1 MLFFLYNL
9 LFPIAFLF
17 FVPGIIYKYIKRG
30 GDKKNFLERFAI
42 FSAEKKALLK
52 NIKGDVVWIHSV
64 SVGET
69 LLAVD
74 FINKWKELNNNI
86 NFVISTTTTTGQEI
100 ANNKLADKAI
110 VIFCPIDYF
119 LFVRKAFNLI
129 KPKALIIFETEI
141 WPSLIC
147 EAYRKNI
154 KVIQVNARI
163 SDHSFKGYKRFS
175 CFINP
180 FLSKISLSCAQTD
193 QDVERL
199 KTICRSLNILKTGT
213 MKFDQALPDKFKDV
227 DLEKVFGKGDYIY
240 ILGASTHGGEE
251 KLIINIFKKL
261 KEDYQKLRLIFVPRH
276 AERAPEVVSALKENN
291 INYYRRSNN
300 ERSSKEIDCLLAD
313 TTGEMLGFMNS
324 ADIVIMGKC
333 FAGNDGGHN
342 IIEPALLGKAI
353 VTGKELSN
361 FRFVL
366 KMMVENN
373 AVITAADDSLITVL
387 KELLDDPEKRIKLG
401 HTARNTVLKHVG
413 ATEKTISEI
422 EKIVN
427 L

>member
-9 LFPIAFLF
+9 IFPIAFLF
-17 FVPGIIYKYIKRG
+17 FIPGIIYKYINRG
-30 GDKKNFLERFAI
+30 GYKKNYSERFAI

-52 NIKGDVVWIHSV
+52 NLKGNVIWIHSV

-74 FINKWKELNNNI
+74 FINKWKRVNSDI

-100 ANNKLADKAI
+100 AYSKLVDKAA

-119 LFVRKAFNLI
+119 LFVRKTFNLI
-129 KPKALIIFETEI
+129 NPKALIIFETEI

-147 EAYRKNI
+147 EAYKKDI

-199 KTICRSLNILKTGT
+199 KLICQSLNIVKTGT
-213 MKFDQALPDKFKDV
+213 MKFDQALPEKFKDV
-227 DLEKVFGKGDYIY
+227 DLEKVFGKNDYIF

-251 KLIINIFKKL
+251 KLIIRIFKEL
-261 KEDYQKLRLIFVPRH
+261 RKEYKNLRLIFVPRH

-291 INYYRRSNN
+291 IIYYRKSNN
-300 ERSSKEIDCLLAD
+300 ECSGKDVECLLAD
-313 TTGEMLGFMNS
+313 TTGEMLGFMSN

-342 IIEPALLGKAI
+342 IIEPALLGKPI

-366 KMMVENN
+366 KMMVESK
-373 AVITAADDSLITVL
+373 AVLTADDNSLITVL
-387 KELLDDPEKRIKLG
+387 KELLDDSEKRVKLG
-401 HTARNTVLKHVG
+401 ETAKNTVLKHVG
-413 ATEKTISEI
+413 ATEKTIFEI

>member
-9 LFPIAFLF
+9 IFPIAFLF
-17 FVPGIIYKYIKRG
+17 FIPGIIYKHINRG
-30 GDKKNFLERFAI
+30 GRKKDFSERFAI

-52 NIKGDVVWIHSV
+52 NIKGKVVWIHSV

-74 FINKWKELNNNI
+74 FINKWKKLNNNI
-86 NFVISTTTTTGQEI
+86 SFVISTTTTTGQEI
-100 ANNKLADKAI
+100 AHNKLADKAVI
-110 VIFCPIDYF
+110 IFCPVDYF
-119 LFVRKAFNLI
+119 LFVRKTLNLI

-147 EAYRKNI
+147 EAYKQNI

-163 SDHSFKGYKRFS
+163 SDHSFKGYRRFS

-180 FLSKISLSCAQTD
+180 FLSKVSLSCAQTD

-199 KTICRSLNILKTGT
+199 NIICNDLNTVKTGT
-213 MKFDQALPDKFKDV
+213 MKFDQALPEKFKDV
-227 DLEKVFGKGDYIY
+227 DLEKVFGKEGYIF

-251 KLIINIFKKL
+251 RLMIRIFKEL
-261 KEDYQKLRLIFVPRH
+261 RKEYENLRLIFVPRH
-276 AERAPEVVSALKENN
+276 AERAPEVVSVLKENN
-291 INYYRRSNN
+291 IVYYRRSNDECSGEN
-300 ERSSKEIDCLLAD
+300 VECLLAD
-313 TTGEMLGFMNS
+313 TTGEMLGFMNNV
-324 ADIVIMGKC
+324 DIVVMGKC

-342 IIEPALLGKAI
+342 IIEPALLGKPI
-353 VTGKELSN
+353 ITGKELSN

-373 AVITAADDSLITVL
+373 AVLTADDDTLITVL
-387 KELLDDPEKRIKLG
+387 KELLDDPEKRVKLG
-401 HTARNTVLKHVG
+401 ETAKNTVQKHVG

-422 EKIVN
+422 EKIVK